1 VRTIEKRII
10 VLEIKDE
17 YILGDGVS
25 VGAQGSHDDVVL
37 RMEFS
42 SAWSETTK
50 RVEWINAFGE
60 SVGVTIIT
68 PLMLHKENVY
78 DVAVPAAVKEHGG
91 KITLT
96 VQGVIIDEVTG
107 VETVKITTEEA
118 HFRVLKS
125 FSGITEQDDV
135 MPSQAEQLQAEID
148 AIKQAV
154 GGIIK
159 VRDDAQNAATI
170 AENNAERAESAAEN
184 AERYKNTAHDIRQ
197 VVEYHREKA
206 QIAHSA
212 AEDAAERAE
221 RAAERTKTMM
231 DEAIKAAILDSWEV
245 AV

>member
-1 VRTIEKRII
+1 M
-10 VLEIKDE
+10 LEIKDE

-25 VGAQGSHDDVVL
+25 VGAQGSHDDAVL

-42 SAWSETTK
+42 SAWSDTTK
-50 RVEWINAFGE
+50 RVEWINALGE

-68 PLMLHKENVY
+68 PLMAYQNSGDTF
-78 DVAVPAAVKEHGG
+78 DVPLPAAVKEHGG
-91 KITLT
+91 EIAVT
-96 VQGVIIDEVTG
+96 VKGVVIDEETS
-107 VETVKITTEEA
+107 VETVCIKTEEA